1 MKLFELRGFS
11 LGLSLEVKLEMK
23 LELSLQF
30 RLEFLLVFK
39 KMTLCFLKEFKKCI
53 DSDMFCRIVKYICK
67 RFSKQRVKGQYSE
80 KTSLKGI
87 LKYKSEKNNITNF
100 RTFIVDP
107 SFSVRTYFSF
117 KKLKLILRKDKSS
130 IRRSPEKTIDEFIIE
145 EESSEVG
152 EFEGGVV
159 VFDEKFQRKTTDL
172 LFTKGRHKDL
182 DVL

>member
-1 MKLFELRGFS
+1 
-11 LGLSLEVKLEMK
+11 
-23 LELSLQF
+23 
-30 RLEFLLVFK
+30 
-39 KMTLCFLKEFKKCI
+39 
-53 DSDMFCRIVKYICK
+53 MFCRIVKYICK

-87 LKYKSEKNNITNF
+87 LKNKSEENNINNI

-107 SFSVRTYFSF
+107 SFSVRTYFSL

-130 IRRSPEKTIDEFIIE
+130 ITRSPENNIDEFFTE

-152 EFEGGVV
+152 EYEGGVV
-159 VFDEKFQRKTTDL
+159 VSDEKFQRETTDL